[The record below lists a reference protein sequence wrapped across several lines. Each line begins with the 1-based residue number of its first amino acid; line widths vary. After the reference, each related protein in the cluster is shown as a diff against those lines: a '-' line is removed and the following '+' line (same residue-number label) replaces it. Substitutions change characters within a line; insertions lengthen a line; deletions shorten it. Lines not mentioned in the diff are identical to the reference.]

1 MAVEV
6 TFEKKIGTDNIHG
19 GVNLLPVKLAQNL
32 VRRYEDPKCCGAS
45 RGSSSPVV
53 GVMEGRGRDEWE
65 ARVT

>member
-6 TFEKKIGTDNIHG
+6 TFEIFFGADNIHG

-32 VRRYEDPKCCGAS
+32 VRRYEVAS
-45 RGSSSPVV
+45 RGSSSPGI
-53 GVMEGRGRDEWE
+53 GVMEVRGRDELE